1 MGIYLIVGLILSVVF
16 GAFAKFVLDLQ
27 KKWVDT
33 ITFLWIGIVF
43 GIVLLLFR
51 NMLGYWYVNQWIN
64 ISFGTIAYIYAY
76 HSFYRDFK
84 SKFPHVNIGFLKY
97 VHLRASKTSI
107 KVEEISA
114 EAALSDAF
122 SSDMRREIED
132 KLNTHEGAF
141 PTWMAILI
149 NGLLFAGIVAGIA
162 AQFTLGGF
170 FAIWLGAMMASED
183 MKILFWALIIIGGLV
198 VLGKLFGLDKK

>member
-33 ITFLWIGIVF
+33 FTFLWISIVF
-43 GIVLLLFR
+43 GVVLLLLR
-51 NMLGYWYVNQWIN
+51 NMLGYWYVNEWIN
-64 ISFGTIAYIYAY
+64 ISFGIIAYIYTY
-76 HSFYRDFK
+76 HSFYREFK
-84 SKFPHVNIGFLKY
+84 GKFPHANIGFLKY
-97 VHLRASKTSI
+97 VHLRASKTKI
-107 KVEEISA
+107 KFEEVSA

-122 SSDMRREIED
+122 SSDWKREMED
-132 KLNTHEGAF
+132 KMNTHEGAF
-141 PTWMAILI
+141 WAWGAILL
-149 NGLLFAGIVAGIA
+149 NGLLFVACVAGIA

-170 FAIWLGAMMASED
+170 FSTWLGAMMASED
-183 MKILFWALIIIGGLV
+183 MKIMFWALIIIGGLV